1 MSFGR
6 PQEAPK
12 SDLVVKETELKWKPK
27 TEIADADTY
36 ADESVVK
43 EVNKEMNNLP
53 EDQRSTTEQ
62 AKDVL
67 KNQETKN
74 KIDMLKEI
82 GDAFEWNDKEK
93 FSQYREE
100 YSNITSKVM
109 NLYNSTIESKI
120 NQENKSSDIEMNK
133 KAEVNNGDAIDVDF
147 LMNDTEA
154 SKEWAD
160 AILKQQPEKIENQ
173 GKLIREVLSNGT
185 EEQKQVMYDIV
196 NNMPEIVDLYNRI
209 NSDNQTSNV
218 VDFRNQFNS
227 AKKESSWDWNIEMAA
242 AA

>member
-1 MSFGR
+1 M
-6 PQEAPK
+6 
-12 SDLVVKETELKWKPK
+12 D
-27 TEIADADTY
+27 
-36 ADESVVK
+36 
-43 EVNKEMNNLP
+43 
-53 EDQRSTTEQ
+53 
-62 AKDVL
+62 
-67 KNQETKN
+67 
-74 KIDMLKEI
+74 
-82 GDAFEWNDKEK
+82 
-93 FSQYREE
+93 
-100 YSNITSKVM
+100 
-109 NLYNSTIESKI
+109 
-120 NQENKSSDIEMNK
+120 K
-133 KAEVNNGDAIDVDF
+133 KAEVNNGNAIDVDF
-147 LMNDTEA
+147 LMNNIDV

>member
-1 MSFGR
+1 MALGR

-12 SDLVVKETELKWKPK
+12 SDLVVEETELKWKSNK
-27 TEIADADTY
+27 TEIEDADTY
-36 ADESVVK
+36 ADESVVT
-43 EVNKEMNNLP
+43 EVEEEMKNLP
-53 EDQRSTTEQ
+53 KDPTKW
-62 AKDVL
+62 AKEVL

-74 KIDMLKEI
+74 KIEMLKEL
-82 GDAFEWNDKEK
+82 GDVFEWNDKEI

-120 NQENKSSDIEMNK
+120 NQENKSSDIEMDK
-133 KAEVNNGDAIDVDF
+133 KAEVNNGNAIDIDY
-147 LMNDTEA
+147 LMNDA
-154 SKEWAD
+154 DVSKEWAD
-160 AILKQQPEKIENQ
+160 VILKQQPEKLENQ
-173 GKLIREVLSNGT
+173 GKLIREVLNNGT

-209 NSDNQTSNV
+209 NSD
-218 VDFRNQFNS
+218 
-227 AKKESSWDWNIEMAA
+227 KKESSWDGNIEIAA